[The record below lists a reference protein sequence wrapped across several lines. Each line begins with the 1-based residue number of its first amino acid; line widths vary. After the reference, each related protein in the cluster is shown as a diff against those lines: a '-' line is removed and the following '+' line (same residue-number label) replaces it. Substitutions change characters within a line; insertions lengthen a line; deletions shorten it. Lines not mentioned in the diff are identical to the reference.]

1 MSRKNTPR
9 NSIFSAVH
17 IALRLLRRVQH
28 NVEPIKE
35 LAAPLLATFGSYHGE
50 VRYEARALFIQL
62 IHSHISNYLFAGNYY
77 QRNRIN
83 NILYITNTQ

>member
-1 MSRKNTPR
+1 M
-9 NSIFSAVH
+9 H

-50 VRYEARALFIQL
+50 VRYEARALFIEL
-62 IHSHISNYLFAGNYY
+62 IHSHISNYLFAGTFLPEKIRGHYLF
-77 QRNRIN
+77 RK
-83 NILYITNTQ
+83 LVLSTSV